1 MQTKITCV
9 IPRERV
15 GVLIG
20 REGEVRKR
28 IEENLG
34 VCLTISGETGIV
46 EITPRDE
53 KTDPVSLLRAKDI
66 ATAVGRGFSSDNAYL
81 LFDEDMVLDLIDL
94 RELYGKNESDIRRV
108 KGRIIGQDGKTRR
121 IIEEMTRAH
130 LSIFGDTIG
139 ILGTYERVATAREA
153 VDMILNGKQHATVY
167 RFLRDRRWE
176 EKRRQTLELWEKP
189 TPRK

>member
-20 REGEVRKR
+20 REGEVKKR
-28 IEENLG
+28 IEENLS
-34 VCLTISGETGIV
+34 VCLTISGETGMV
-46 EITPRDE
+46 EITSRDE

-66 ATAVGRGFSSDNAYL
+66 ATAVGRGFSPENAYI
-81 LFDEDMVLDLIDL
+81 LFDEDMVLELIDL

-130 LSIFGDTIG
+130 LSIFGDKSG
-139 ILGTYERVATAREA
+139 CWEHMRE
-153 VDMILNGKQHATVY
+153 LPLQ
-167 RFLRDRRWE
+167 
-176 EKRRQTLELWEKP
+176 EKR
-189 TPRK
+189 

>member
-20 REGEVRKR
+20 REGEVKKR
-28 IEENLG
+28 IEENLS
-34 VCLTISGETGIV
+34 VCLTISGETGMV
-46 EITPRDE
+46 EITSRDE

-66 ATAVGRGFSSDNAYL
+66 ATAVGRGFSPENAYI
-81 LFDEDMVLDLIDL
+81 LFDEDMVLELIDL

-139 ILGTYERVATAREA
+139 MLGTYERVATAREA
-153 VDMILNGKQHATVY
+153 IDMILNGKQHATVY

-176 EKRRQTLELWEKP
+176 EKRRQTLEIWEKP
-189 TPRK
+189 TPQK